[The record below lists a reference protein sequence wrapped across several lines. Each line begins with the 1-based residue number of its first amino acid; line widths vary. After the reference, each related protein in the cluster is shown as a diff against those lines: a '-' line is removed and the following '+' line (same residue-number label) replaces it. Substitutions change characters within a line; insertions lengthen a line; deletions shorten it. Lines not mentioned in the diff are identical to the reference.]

1 MLFHT
6 WTFLIFF
13 PIVFLGYLA
22 FKKTSL
28 RVLWLLAASYVFY
41 GSWNPFYLLLIIYS
55 TALDYWV
62 VAWMEA
68 CGSSK
73 SAHSSSRRWALLLQW
88 RSPVRS
94 LRVAAWIGRVGLLLS
109 LGLGLMGPAGSQ
121 AVACLLG
128 VLSLTM
134 MFAASMQSRKA
145 WLWVSMINNLSFLLY
160 FKYADF
166 FIENT
171 NQLFVRLGFNIQWP
185 EAATLMPFGWEYLL
199 PVGISFYTFQ
209 SMSYT
214 LDFYFGKLPREK
226 KFLNFATYV
235 AFFPQLV
242 AGPIERAASLL
253 PQFEQ
258 APRIRI
264 KDITDG
270 ASLFLIG
277 LFKKLA
283 LANYLSYYVERVYG
297 MPDEFGGA
305 ALALATLAFAW
316 QIYFDFSGYTDMAR
330 GIALMMGYK
339 LMLNFNRPYLATSLG
354 DFWSRWH
361 ISLSTWF
368 RDYVYI
374 PLGGNRHGA
383 KKAYLYL
390 GITFL
395 LSAVWHGAAWTF
407 IIWGLLH
414 AVGTMATRELESK
427 AWYHDRVPIA
437 LKRLF
442 VFLFVSFAWIFFRA
456 ETVGDAWLI
465 VSRIAGSAWTDPA
478 MPLLMMGL
486 IVLMWAYQWL
496 QETRFR
502 IWTEAAWFKVMGAVF
517 MLIWLCFFSSS
528 GGAFIY
534 FQF

>member
-22 FKKTSL
+22 LKKTPL
-28 RVLWLLAASYVFY
+28 RIPWLLAASYVFY
-41 GSWNPFYLLLIIYS
+41 GWWNPYYLLLIVYS
-55 TALDYWV
+55 TALDYYV

-68 CGSSK
+68 CGPPGSK
-73 SAHSSSRRWALLLQW
+73 P
-88 RSPVRS
+88 SPDHGWGDLIKLKLSHAS
-94 LRVAAWIGRVGLLLS
+94 LNIAAWVGRLGFFGSVLLWFVGP
-109 LGLGLMGPAGSQ
+109 LGSK
-121 AVACLLG
+121 AVC
-128 VLSLTM
+128 VLSGILCLTI
-134 MFAASMQSRKA
+134 MFAAARRSRKA
-145 WLWVSMINNLSFLLY
+145 WLWASMLNNLSLLFY

-166 FIENT
+166 FIENA
-171 NQLFVRLGFNIQWP
+171 NQLFTRMGMSMQWP

-214 LDFYFGKLPREK
+214 IDYYLGNLAREK
-226 KFLNFATYV
+226 NFLRFATYV

-242 AGPIERAASLL
+242 AGPIERASSLL
-253 PQFEQ
+253 PQFEA
-258 APRIRI
+258 APKIRL
-264 KDITDG
+264 KDLSDG

-283 LANYLSYYVERVYG
+283 LANYLSFYVERVYG
-297 MPDEFGGA
+297 MPDEYRGA
-305 ALALATLAFAW
+305 ALALATIAFAW

-374 PLGGNRHGA
+374 PLGGNRNGPV
-383 KKAYLYL
+383 KASLYL

-395 LSAVWHGAAWTF
+395 LSAIWHGAAWTF
-407 IIWGLLH
+407 IVWGVLH
-414 AVGTMATRELESK
+414 ALGTMITRELERK
-427 AWYHDRVPIA
+427 EWYHERVPIA
-437 LKRLF
+437 VKRFLVFGF
-442 VFLFVSFAWIFFRA
+442 VTFAWIFFRA
-456 ETVGDAWLI
+456 ETMQDAWLI
-465 VSRIAGSAWTDPA
+465 VTRIFSSAWSDPA
-478 MPLLMMGL
+478 MPALMLGL
-486 IVLMWAYQWL
+486 IALIWVYQWL
-496 QETRFR
+496 QESNLRP
-502 IWTEAAWFKVMGAVF
+502 WTETAWFKVAGSVF

>member
-6 WTFLIFF
+6 WTFLVFF

-22 FKKTSL
+22 FKKTPL
-28 RVLWLLAASYVFY
+28 RIPWLLAASYLFY
-41 GSWNPFYLLLIIYS
+41 GWWNPYYLLLIVYS

-68 CGSSK
+68 CGPLGKPK
-73 SAHSSSRRWALLLQW
+73 SDVKTWNRLLQW
-88 RSPVRS
+88 TQSNRS
-94 LRVAAWIGRVGLLLS
+94 LTVAAWVGRIGLVASVMLWVMGPTGS
-109 LGLGLMGPAGSQ
+109 KAISFLMGI
-121 AVACLLG
+121 
-128 VLSLTM
+128 LSLTM
-134 MFAASMQSRKA
+134 MFAASLQSRKA
-145 WLWVSMINNLSFLLY
+145 WLWVSMLNNLSLLFY

-166 FIENT
+166 FIENI
-171 NQLFVRLGFNIQWP
+171 NHLFVRFGQNIQWP
-185 EAATLMPFGWEYLL
+185 EASALMPFGWEYLL

-214 LDFYFGKLPREK
+214 IDFYLGNLPREK
-226 KFLNFATYV
+226 NFMRFATYV
-235 AFFPQLV
+235 SFFPQLV

-253 PQFEQ
+253 PQFKE
-258 APRIRI
+258 APQIRL
-264 KDITDG
+264 KDLTDG

-283 LANYLSYYVERVYG
+283 LANYLSFYVERVYG
-297 MPDEFGGA
+297 MPDDFGGA
-305 ALALATLAFAW
+305 ALALATVAFAW

-330 GIALMMGYK
+330 GVALMMGYK

-374 PLGGNRHGA
+374 PLGGNRKGP

-414 AVGTMATRELESK
+414 AVGTMVTRELERNT
-427 AWYHDRVPIA
+427 WYHDRVPVTV
-437 LKRLF
+437 KRLF
-442 VFLFVSFAWIFFRA
+442 VFLFVCFAWIFFRA
-456 ETVGDAWLI
+456 ENLSDAWLI
-465 VSRIAGSAWTDPA
+465 VNRIFSSTMSDPA
-478 MPLLMMGL
+478 MPFLMMAL
-486 IVLMWAYQWL
+486 IFLVWAYQWI

-502 IWTEAAWFKVMGAVF
+502 IWTETLWFKVVGAVF
-517 MLIWLCFFSSS
+517 MLVWLCFFSSS
-528 GGAFIY
+528 GGEFIY